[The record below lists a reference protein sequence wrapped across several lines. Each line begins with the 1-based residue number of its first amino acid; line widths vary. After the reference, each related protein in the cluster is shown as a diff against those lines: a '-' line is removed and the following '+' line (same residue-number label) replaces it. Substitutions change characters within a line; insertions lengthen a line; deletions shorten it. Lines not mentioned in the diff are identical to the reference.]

1 MLTKLTQN
9 DIIIKSLRYTTA
21 HEILERRIDTESS
34 VHAPDREL
42 TLNIDNLIVKQP

>member
-1 MLTKLTQN
+1 MLTKLTWD

-34 VHAPDREL
+34 VHATDADL
-42 TLNIDNLIVKQP
+42 ALNIDNLIVKQP